1 MSGGKGKFNLL
12 WKSSLFIIAA
22 AFLTIILTQEIF
34 FTFAPLKELELKL
47 IDSRFLERGKIEIKD
62 SADVVIV
69 ELDQESINQ
78 LTPPYNRV
86 PLPRSIYTKLIE
98 HLNQIGVRAIGID
111 VIMSN
116 TDPLSPD
123 EDSIL
128 FNTIKSAGNVVVAG
142 KIDESEDFR
151 MENLGY
157 AMTDTSYVKKFYNYE
172 NIFFSADSSIGI
184 VQPPADF
191 DFVFR
196 RYLPFRKTDITDSRV
211 PSFGFAIINKVLN
224 LSPFYTASVEEDFFE
239 LGNKKIPKYDRNSV
253 LINFYGPSRT
263 FNHIKLIDLIDDDS
277 LITKD
282 EVEYQSEI
290 NVWDEYLSDPEFRVK
305 LENKIVLIGSTV
317 PEDRD
322 ILPISFA
329 VGTRKGDNLIYGVEF
344 HANIIQNILWD
355 DYLSTQSG
363 ESEIVIIVLLTIF
376 IFAFT
381 SYIRK
386 FKIRIGI
393 IIEIINL
400 IIIAL
405 LIYSVYMISVY
416 LFINNKLVIT
426 VVSPALAIAMA
437 YLSSTAY
444 HFIMERQQNVL
455 IKGMFSQYVSKSVV
469 NELLANPDK
478 LKLGGE
484 RKTLTILFSDIAG
497 FTTFAEK
504 KEPEELVSFI
514 NEFLNEM
521 TEIILSNGGTL
532 DKYLGD
538 AVMAFWG
545 APIAVEDHAY
555 KACLTALQMQDKLAE
570 LRDRWSLT
578 GETPIHI
585 RIGINSG
592 EVIVGNIGGENRF
605 DYTVLGDDVNLAS
618 RLEGANK
625 EYGTNIMISGTT
637 YEFVKEKVLVRE
649 LDVIRVKG
657 KTEPTTIYELIS
669 LSSDLKAIKAID
681 EMHEYFQGVELYR
694 HKSFDA
700 AMDYF
705 KRCYD
710 KLGDYPSKVYM
721 KRCEYYLQNAP
732 AADWDGVF
740 EFKTK

>member
-1 MSGGKGKFNLL
+1 MSGGKGKFNRF
-12 WKSSLFIIAA
+12 WKSSLFILAA
-22 AFLTIILTQEIF
+22 LSLTIILTQEF
-34 FTFAPLKELELKL
+34 LFTFAPLKELELKL
-47 IDSRFLERGKIEIKD
+47 IDSRFLERGRIDIKD
-62 SADVVIV
+62 SADVVII

-86 PLPRSIYTKLIE
+86 PLPRSVYTKLIE
-98 HLNQIGVRAIGID
+98 HLNEIGVRAIGID

-116 TDPLSPD
+116 SDPISPAD
-123 EDSIL
+123 DTVLYSS
-128 FNTIKSAGNVVVAG
+128 IKSAGNVVVAG
-142 KIDESEDFR
+142 KIDDAQELWI
-151 MENLGY
+151 ENRY
-157 AMTDTSYVKKFYNYE
+157 SMTDTTYVKKFYNYE

-184 VQPPADF
+184 VQPPPDF
-191 DFVFR
+191 DLVHR

-224 LSPFYTASVEEDFFE
+224 LPPFYTASIEEDFFE

-263 FNHIKLIDLIDDDS
+263 FNYIKLFDIIDDDE
-277 LITKD
+277 LTTQD
-282 EVEYQSEI
+282 EVEYQTEI
-290 NVWDEYLSDPEFRVK
+290 NVWEEYLNDPELRKK
-305 LENKIVLIGSTV
+305 LENKIVLIGSTM

-322 ILPISFA
+322 QLSISFA
-329 VGTRKGDNLIYGVEF
+329 AGTRKGDNLIYGVEF

-355 DYLSTQSG
+355 DYLTVQSKK
-363 ESEIVIIVLLTIF
+363 SEIAIIVLLTIF
-376 IFAFT
+376 IFTIISF
-381 SYIRK
+381 IRK
-386 FKIRIGI
+386 IKIRIGI
-393 IIEIINL
+393 LIEIL
-400 IIIAL
+400 ILSIIVI
-405 LIYSVYMISVY
+405 LIYSVYLFGVH
-416 LFINNKLVIT
+416 LFINNKFVISIVT
-426 VVSPALAIAMA
+426 PALTIVIA
-437 YLSSTAY
+437 YISSTAY
-444 HFIMERQQNVL
+444 HFMMERQQNVM

-469 NELLANPDK
+469 NELLADPGK

-484 RKTLTILFSDIAG
+484 RKTITILFSDIAG

-521 TEIILSNGGTL
+521 SEIIMSNDGTL

-545 APIAVEDHAY
+545 APVAVEDHAY

-570 LRDRWSLT
+570 LRDKWSLT

-592 EVIVGNIGGENRF
+592 EVIVGNIGGEKRF

-625 EYGTNIMISGTT
+625 EYATNIMISGSTF
-637 YEFVKEKVLVRE
+637 ELVKDKVLVRE

-669 LSSDLKAIKAID
+669 LSSDPKAIKAID
-681 EMHEYFQGVELYR
+681 EMHEYFQGLELYR
-694 HKSFDA
+694 HKTFEA

-705 KRCYD
+705 NRCYE
-710 KLGDYPSKVYM
+710 KLGDYPSKVYL
-721 KRCEYYLQNAP
+721 KRCEYYLQNPP

-740 EFKTK
+740 ELKTK

>member
-1 MSGGKGKFNLL
+1 MSGGKRKFNRF

-22 AFLTIILTQEIF
+22 VFLTIILTQEF
-34 FTFAPLKELELKL
+34 LFTFAPIKELELKL
-47 IDSRFLERGKIEIKD
+47 IDNRFLERGRIEIKD
-62 SADVVIV
+62 SADLVII

-86 PLPRSIYTKLIE
+86 PLPRSVYSKLIE

-111 VIMSN
+111 VIMPN
-116 TDPLSPD
+116 TDPISPD
-123 EDSIL
+123 DDSVL

-142 KIDESEDFR
+142 KIDESEDLR
-151 MENLGY
+151 MENLY
-157 AMTDTSYVKKFYNYE
+157 SMTDTTYFKKFYNYE

-196 RYLPFRKTDITDSRV
+196 RYLPFRVTGITDSRV

-224 LSPFYTASVEEDFFE
+224 LPPFYTASVEENYFE
-239 LGNKKIPKYDRNSV
+239 LGNKKIPRYDRNSV

-263 FNHIKLIDLIDDDS
+263 FNYIKLFDIIDDYE
-277 LITKD
+277 LTTKD
-282 EVEYQSEI
+282 ELEYQTEI
-290 NVWDEYLSDPEFRVK
+290 NVWEEYLNDPGLRKK
-305 LENKIVLIGSTV
+305 LENKIVLIGSTM

-322 ILPISFA
+322 ILAVSFSQ
-329 VGTRKGDNLIYGVEF
+329 GSKKGDNTMYGVEF

-355 DYLSTQSG
+355 DYLTAQSK
-363 ESEIVIIVLLTIF
+363 ESEIAIIALLTIF
-376 IFAFT
+376 IFALT
-381 SYIRK
+381 SFIRK
-386 FKIRIGI
+386 IKIRIGI
-393 IIEIINL
+393 LIEILNL
-400 IIIAL
+400 AVIVL
-405 LIYSVYMISVY
+405 LIYSVYMIGVH
-416 LFINNKLVIT
+416 LFINSKFVISI
-426 VVSPALAIAMA
+426 VSPALTIVIA
-437 YLSSTAY
+437 YISSTAY

-469 NELLANPDK
+469 NELLADPGK

-484 RKTLTILFSDIAG
+484 RKTITILFSDIAG

-521 TEIILSNGGTL
+521 SEIIMVNDGTL

-545 APIAVEDHAY
+545 APVAVEDHAY

-570 LRDRWSLT
+570 LRDKWSLS

-592 EVIVGNIGGENRF
+592 EVIVGNIGGEKRF

-625 EYGTNIMISGTT
+625 EYGSNIMISGST

-669 LSSDLKAIKAID
+669 LSSDPKAIKAID
-681 EMHEYFQGVELYR
+681 EMHEYFQGLELYR
-694 HKSFDA
+694 HKTFEA

-705 KRCYD
+705 KRCYE
-710 KLGDYPSKVYM
+710 KLGDYPSKVYL
-721 KRCEYYLQNAP
+721 KRCEYYLQNPP
-732 AADWDGVF
+732 ASDWDGVF

>member
-1 MSGGKGKFNLL
+1 MSGGKGKFNRF
-12 WKSSLFIIAA
+12 WKSSLFILAA
-22 AFLTIILTQEIF
+22 LSLTIILTQEF
-34 FTFAPLKELELKL
+34 LFTFAPLKELELKL
-47 IDSRFLERGKIEIKD
+47 IDSRFLERGRIDIKD
-62 SADVVIV
+62 SADVVII

-86 PLPRSIYTKLIE
+86 PLPRSVYTKLIE
-98 HLNQIGVRAIGID
+98 HLNEIGVRAIGID

-116 TDPLSPD
+116 TDPISPGS
-123 EDSIL
+123 DSIL
-128 FNTIKSAGNVVVAG
+128 FNTIKSAGNIVVAG
-142 KIDESEDFR
+142 KIDESEDLW
-151 MENLGY
+151 MENRY
-157 AMTDTSYVKKFYNYE
+157 SMTDTTYVKKFYNYQ

-184 VQPPADF
+184 VQPPSDF
-191 DFVFR
+191 DFVHR

-211 PSFGFAIINKVLN
+211 PSFGFAIINEVFHLP
-224 LSPFYTASVEEDFFE
+224 SFTTASVTDDYFE

-263 FNHIKLIDLIDDDS
+263 FNYIKLFDIIDDDE
-277 LITKD
+277 LTTKD
-282 EVEYQSEI
+282 EVEYQTDI
-290 NVWDEYLSDPEFRVK
+290 NVWEEYLNDPELRSK
-305 LENKIVLIGSTV
+305 LENKIVLIGSTM

-322 ILPISFA
+322 VLSVSFA
-329 VGTRKGDNLIYGVEF
+329 KGSKKGDNTMYGVEF

-355 DYLSTQSG
+355 DYLTVQSK
-363 ESEIVIIVLLTIF
+363 ESEIAIIVLLTIF
-376 IFAFT
+376 IFTIISF
-381 SYIRK
+381 IRK
-386 FKIRIGI
+386 IKIRIGI
-393 IIEIINL
+393 LIEIL
-400 IIIAL
+400 ILSIIVI
-405 LIYSVYMISVY
+405 LIYSVYLFGVH
-416 LFINNKLVIT
+416 LFINNKFVISIVT
-426 VVSPALAIAMA
+426 PALTIVIA
-437 YLSSTAY
+437 YISSTAY
-444 HFIMERQQNVL
+444 HFLMERQQNVM

-469 NELLANPDK
+469 NELLADPGK

-484 RKTLTILFSDIAG
+484 RKTITILFSDIAG

-521 TEIILSNGGTL
+521 SEIIMSNDGTL

-545 APIAVEDHAY
+545 APVAVEDHAY

-570 LRDRWSLT
+570 LRDKWSLT

-592 EVIVGNIGGENRF
+592 EVIVGNIGGEKRF

-625 EYGTNIMISGTT
+625 EYATNIMISGSTF
-637 YEFVKEKVLVRE
+637 ELVKDKVLVRE

-669 LSSDLKAIKAID
+669 LSSDPKAIKAVD
-681 EMHEYFQGVELYR
+681 EMHEYFQGLELYR
-694 HKSFDA
+694 HKTFEA

-705 KRCYD
+705 KRCYE
-710 KLGDYPSKVYM
+710 KLGDYPSKVYL
-721 KRCEYYLQNAP
+721 KRCEYYLQNPP